1 MRRGVYYASG
11 MNSILESR
19 HHKLT
24 LSQKQTESALK
35 ETMWY
40 TQDGRVSIH
49 APSGQSFIKFLQ
61 DEKLKMFFKVT

>member
-1 MRRGVYYASG
+1 MWRGVYYASG

-40 TQDGRVSIH
+40 TQDGHVSIH
-49 APSGQSFIKFLQ
+49 APSDQSFNKFLQ
-61 DEKLKMFFKVT
+61 DEKLKCFLR